1 MLSGCS
7 VILNVI
13 DLRNRKAAC
22 KGNDEQTFTFADAYG
37 KIKKHRKRYVS
48 YTKDGE
54 DNRVLKIGRVYR
66 MPRPPQ
72 QDSPQVDGLDNF
84 YYESRTPGI
93 GFQFQKGIHNV
104 QSITGP
110 NGESRCPLIIISST
124 PRKAESEETPWYD
137 RYDSEHGSVKYY
149 GDNKPNKGRP
159 ENAPGNKIIHD
170 KVYTTYTVFDAAGN
184 RYVQIDTYGKIDRE
198 NPEKISQSI
207 QFDKQTAEFF
217 VDLLKKEFDI

>member
-13 DLRNRKAAC
+13 DLRNRKAAY

-66 MPRPPQ
+66 MPR
-72 QDSPQVDGLDNF
+72 
-84 YYESRTPGI
+84 
-93 GFQFQKGIHNV
+93 
-104 QSITGP
+104 
-110 NGESRCPLIIISST
+110 
-124 PRKAESEETPWYD
+124 KAESEETPWYD
-137 RYDSEHGSVKYY
+137 RYDSEHGYVKYY

-170 KVYTTYTVFDAAGN
+170 KVYTTYTVFDTAGN

-207 QFDKQTAEFF
+207 QFDKQTAEFL